1 MSTMDLDLIIS
12 VLTVIQIIFIIL
24 GMVLRSMI
32 IYFEQFGRDPQKR
45 SLLNRVSWYFYVLKD
60 HILVCF
66 LCLNSFH
73 CCCVLWFE
81 VLLTQA
87 SVCLIVIVFLQL

>member
-60 HILVCF
+60 HVLVTSFEYHFSRLQPF
-66 LCLNSFH
+66 LSF
-73 CCCVLWFE
+73 
-81 VLLTQA
+81 Q
-87 SVCLIVIVFLQL
+87 

>member
-12 VLTVIQIIFIIL
+12 VLAVIQIIFIIL

-32 IYFEQFGRDPQKR
+32 IYFEQFGRDTQKR

-60 HILVCF
+60 HVLVTSF
-66 LCLNSFH
+66 LHFSWLQPFLSF
-73 CCCVLWFE
+73 
-81 VLLTQA
+81 Q
-87 SVCLIVIVFLQL
+87 